1 MFDNNAQTQTLE
13 AVIAALLMLTA
24 LSFVMLAYIPQQ
36 QGYSAVQLQKYGE
49 DALMLISFYPE
60 VSLTVNSTSGNL
72 SWTDEFNDNKSIATS
87 TNLTV
92 SGGDA
97 KIEAAEGSATRSY
110 DFTGITKPSFTHVA
124 RYDTDDST
132 LEDATVFDTAGSEF
146 DNTAYQK
153 IHASDNSRAYH
164 STGSSGDYA
173 QHIFRF
179 KVVESKTSLSRLS
192 VTWEGYSQ
200 YRFLF
205 WWNGVTTTNG
215 VRIWNHTS
223 SSWEILGDVPS
234 SEGTVTNEYTS
245 TSKISNYID
254 DNGYVFLTA
263 YAYKSGSKTRIQTD
277 YVKLEVDYSGYKS
290 SADLISIAITTTSS
304 RYWNRFCAHA
314 TLPPGANITY
324 TILNATDN
332 STICNNITS
341 ANATNGYDI
350 SSCTSDVNSIRL
362 CANLT
367 ADTSNTPLLH
377 DWSVNSISSSSVVL
391 DLENRD
397 WNSLDEEITALLP
410 DNIEYNFYFLN
421 NTGGILKYGNDEAK
435 VEHGLPGRRA
445 VSASKLVYA
454 RDPHGTGYN
463 IYEVQLDLWY
473 R

>member
-1 MFDNNAQTQTLE
+1 MFDTNAQTQTLE

-49 DALMLISFYPE
+49 DALMLISFYPA
-60 VSLTVNSTSGNL
+60 VSLTVNSTTGNL

-97 KIEAAEGSATRSY
+97 KIAAAEGNATRCYEFS
-110 DFTGITKPSFTHVA
+110 GITKPSFTHVA
-124 RYDTDDST
+124 RYDTDDAS
-132 LEDATVFDTAGSEF
+132 LEAATVFDTTGGEF
-146 DNTAYQK
+146 DNTAYQQ
-153 IHASDNSRAYH
+153 IHASDNSRAVD
-164 STGSSGDYA
+164 SGGSGDYA

-200 YRFLF
+200 YGVFIF
-205 WWNGVTTTNG
+205 WTGVTTSNG
-215 VRIWNHTS
+215 VRIWNHTA
-223 SSWEILGDVPS
+223 SSWEILGDVQS
-234 SEGTVTNEYTS
+234 SEATVSNVYTNIS
-245 TSKISNYID
+245 QISNYID
-254 DNGYVFLTA
+254 DNGYVFLMA
-263 YAYKSGSKTRIQTD
+263 YAYKSGSRTRIRTD

-290 SADLISIAITTTSS
+290 SANLTSISITTSSS
-304 RYWNRFCAHA
+304 RYWKEFFAHA
-314 TLPPGANITY
+314 TLPSGANITY

-332 STICNNITS
+332 STICDNIS
-341 ANATNGYDI
+341 AADAANGYDL
-350 SSCTSDVNSIRL
+350 SSCTCGVMSIRL
-362 CANLT
+362 HANLT
-367 ADTSNTPLLH
+367 SDTSNTPLLH
-377 DWSVNSISSSSVVL
+377 EWGVNSIPSSSVVL
-391 DLENRD
+391 DLESQD
-397 WNSLDEEITALLP
+397 WNQLDEEIAALLP

-421 NTGGILKYGNDEAK
+421 NSGGILEYGSDEAK

-445 VSASKLVYA
+445 VSTSKLVYA
-454 RDPHGTGYN
+454 KDPRGTGYN